1 MASLTKDLTAAASAA
16 FSAIGLEARWGDV
29 RRSDKPDLA
38 DFQCDGA
45 MGAAK
50 SAGRNPREIAS
61 EIAEVLKAY
70 PAVLS
75 AEVAGPGFI
84 NLRVSDAVL
93 SARAADILAD
103 KDMAGGEPAPDPQVT
118 VIDFGGPN
126 VAKPMHVGHL
136 RSAVIGDTLQRLLK
150 FLGDTVTSDTHLGD
164 WGLQMGHLVTELYD
178 EQPDLIYFDE
188 SYTGPYPDEPPVTIE
203 DLGRLYPAAS
213 NKAKD
218 DPARNQRS
226 QNAVAE
232 LQAGRPGYRA
242 LLKHFINVSVAA
254 LKVDYAFLNVSFDLW
269 KGESDVDHLIPGLIE
284 RFCKAGLAEES
295 QGALIVHVAR
305 ESDKKEMPPV
315 MLLNSRGG
323 TGYHTTDLATIEDRM
338 MHMHPTAERM
348 LYVVD
353 QRQALHFEQVFR
365 AAELVGLIDE
375 GHLEH
380 IGFGTVN
387 GPDGKPFK
395 TREGG
400 VLRLADLILIT
411 TEAVKEKLFR
421 EDASTGEF
429 IVHDGLTRAIQEHFS
444 LNRKLG
450 RRSLAKLYVNLM
462 MTFRS
467 MRMKDEWNVRKTS
480 TSFNNII
487 RKSTLKSEA
496 NAMHYFYGLAI
507 DKTKSQLI
515 DTIVGHLLKF
525 NFRALG
531 VFDSSRSSSII
542 LRRLQEYI
550 EELYAR
556 PIAVAALRF
565 ADLQNTRTTN
575 YVFDIERFTSFEGK
589 TGPYLLYAAVRIKS
603 LLRRAEADGN
613 APGEIVVG
621 HDAERALVLALDGF
635 GAALLGAREKRMPH
649 ILCEHVFGLS
659 QAFSGFYGAL
669 PIANESDP
677 ALRAS
682 RLALAT
688 AVLRQLEV
696 GLGILGIDVPERM

>member
-1 MASLTKDLTAAASAA
+1 MASLIRDLTAAAGAA
-16 FSAIGLEARWGDV
+16 FSAMGLEERWGDV
-29 RRSDKPDLA
+29 RRSDKPELA
-38 DFQCDGA
+38 DFQCNGA

-50 SAGRNPREIAS
+50 SAGRNPREIAG
-61 EIAEVLKAY
+61 EIAAALKAY

-84 NLRVSDAVL
+84 NIRVSDAVL

-103 KDMAGGEPAPDPQVT
+103 RAMAGGELAPDPHVT

-164 WGLQMGHLVTELYD
+164 WGLQMGHLVTELQD

-188 SYTGPYPDEPPVTIE
+188 SYTGPYPAESPVTIE

-226 QNAVAE
+226 QTAVAE
-232 LQAGRPGYRA
+232 LQAGRAGYRA
-242 LLKHFINVSVAA
+242 LLKHFIDVSVAA

-284 RFCKAGLAEES
+284 QFRKAGLAEES

-338 MHMHPTAERM
+338 LNMHPTPERM

-400 VLRLADLILIT
+400 VLRLADLNAMALE
-411 TEAVKEKLFR
+411 EA
-421 EDASTGEF
+421 D
-429 IVHDGLTRAIQEHFS
+429 
-444 LNRKLG
+444 RKLG
-450 RRSLAKLYVNLM
+450 AANLPDDM
-462 MTFRS
+462 
-467 MRMKDEWNVRKTS
+467 DAAE
-480 TSFNNII
+480 
-487 RKSTLKSEA
+487 
-496 NAMHYFYGLAI
+496 
-507 DKTKSQLI
+507 
-515 DTIVGHLLKF
+515 
-525 NFRALG
+525 RAH
-531 VFDSSRSSSII
+531 V
-542 LRRLQEYI
+542 
-550 EELYAR
+550 AR
-556 PIAVAALRF
+556 AVAVAALRF

-575 YVFDIERFTSFEGK
+575 YVFDLDRFTSFEGK
-589 TGPYLLYAAVRIKS
+589 TGPYLMYAAVRIKS

-613 APGEIVVG
+613 APGKIVVG

-688 AVLRQLEV
+688 AVLRQLEA

>member
-1 MASLTKDLTAAASAA
+1 MASLIRDLTAAAGAA
-16 FSAIGLEARWGDV
+16 FSAMGLEERWGDV
-29 RRSDKPDLA
+29 RRSDKPELA
-38 DFQCDGA
+38 DFQCNGA

-50 SAGRNPREIAS
+50 SAGRNPREIAG
-61 EIAEVLKAY
+61 EIAAALKAY

-84 NLRVSDAVL
+84 NIRVSDAVL

-103 KDMAGGEPAPDPQVT
+103 RAMAGGELAPDPHVT

-164 WGLQMGHLVTELYD
+164 WGLQMGHLVTELQD

-188 SYTGPYPDEPPVTIE
+188 SYTGPYPAESPVTIE

-226 QNAVAE
+226 QTAVAE
-232 LQAGRPGYRA
+232 LQAGRAGYRA
-242 LLKHFINVSVAA
+242 LLKHFIDVSVAA

-284 RFCKAGLAEES
+284 QFRKAGLAEES

-338 MHMHPTAERM
+338 LNMHPTPERM

-400 VLRLADLILIT
+400 VLRLADLNAMALE
-411 TEAVKEKLFR
+411 EA
-421 EDASTGEF
+421 D
-429 IVHDGLTRAIQEHFS
+429 
-444 LNRKLG
+444 RKLG
-450 RRSLAKLYVNLM
+450 AANLPDDM
-462 MTFRS
+462 GP
-467 MRMKDEWNVRKTS
+467 DE
-480 TSFNNII
+480 
-487 RKSTLKSEA
+487 
-496 NAMHYFYGLAI
+496 
-507 DKTKSQLI
+507 
-515 DTIVGHLLKF
+515 
-525 NFRALG
+525 RAH
-531 VFDSSRSSSII
+531 V
-542 LRRLQEYI
+542 
-550 EELYAR
+550 AR
-556 PIAVAALRF
+556 AVAVAALRF

-575 YVFDIERFTSFEGK
+575 YVFDLDRFTSFEGK
-589 TGPYLLYAAVRIKS
+589 TGPYLMYAAVRIKS

-613 APGEIVVG
+613 APGKIVVG

-688 AVLRQLEV
+688 AVLGQLEA

>member
-1 MASLTKDLTAAASAA
+1 MASLIRDLTAAAGAA
-16 FSAIGLEARWGDV
+16 FSAMGLEERWGDV
-29 RRSDKPDLA
+29 RRSDKPELA
-38 DFQCDGA
+38 DFQCNGA

-50 SAGRNPREIAS
+50 SAGRNPREIAG
-61 EIAEVLKAY
+61 EIAAALKAY

-84 NLRVSDAVL
+84 NIRVSDAVL

-103 KDMAGGEPAPDPQVT
+103 RAMAGGELAPDPHVT

-150 FLGDTVTSDTHLGD
+150 FLGDTVASDTHLGD
-164 WGLQMGHLVTELYD
+164 WGLQMGHLITELQD

-188 SYTGPYPDEPPVTIE
+188 SYTGPYPDDPPVTIE

-232 LQAGRPGYRA
+232 LQAGRAGYRA
-242 LLKHFINVSVAA
+242 LLKHFIDVSVAA

-284 RFCKAGLAEES
+284 QFRKAGLAEES
-295 QGALIVHVAR
+295 QGALVVHVAR
-305 ESDKKEMPPV
+305 ESDKKDMPPV

-338 MHMHPTAERM
+338 MNMHPTPERM

-400 VLRLADLILIT
+400 VLRLADLNAMAFE
-411 TEAVKEKLFR
+411 EAE
-421 EDASTGEF
+421 
-429 IVHDGLTRAIQEHFS
+429 
-444 LNRKLG
+444 RKLG
-450 RRSLAKLYVNLM
+450 AANLPDDM
-462 MTFRS
+462 GP
-467 MRMKDEWNVRKTS
+467 DERANV
-480 TSFNNII
+480 
-487 RKSTLKSEA
+487 A
-496 NAMHYFYGLAI
+496 
-507 DKTKSQLI
+507 
-515 DTIVGHLLKF
+515 
-525 NFRALG
+525 RA
-531 VFDSSRSSSII
+531 V
-542 LRRLQEYI
+542 
-550 EELYAR
+550 
-556 PIAVAALRF
+556 AVAALRF

-575 YVFDIERFTSFEGK
+575 YVFDLDRFTSFEGK
-589 TGPYLLYAAVRIKS
+589 TGPYLMYAAVRIKS

-613 APGEIVVG
+613 APGKIVVG

-688 AVLRQLEV
+688 AVLRQLEA

>member
-1 MASLTKDLTAAASAA
+1 MANLIRDLTAAAGAA
-16 FSAIGLEARWGDV
+16 FSAMGLEARWGDV

-38 DFQCDGA
+38 DFQCNGA

-50 SAGRNPREIAS
+50 SAGRNPREIAA

-70 PAVLS
+70 PLVLS
-75 AEVAGPGFI
+75 ADVAGPGFI
-84 NLRVSDAVL
+84 NIRVSDAAL

-103 KDMAGGEPAPDPQVT
+103 KDMAGGELASDPHVT

-164 WGLQMGHLVTELYD
+164 WGLQMGHLVTELHD
-178 EQPDLIYFDE
+178 DQPDLIYFDE
-188 SYTGPYPDEPPVTIE
+188 SYTGPYPAESPVTIE

-232 LQAGRPGYRA
+232 LQAGRAGYRA
-242 LLKHFINVSVAA
+242 LLKHFIDVSVAA

-269 KGESDVDHLIPGLIE
+269 KGESDVDHLIAGLIE
-284 RFCKAGLAEES
+284 RFREAGLAEES

-338 MHMHPTAERM
+338 MHMHMTPERM

-400 VLRLADLILIT
+400 VLRLADLNAMALE
-411 TEAVKEKLFR
+411 EA
-421 EDASTGEF
+421 D
-429 IVHDGLTRAIQEHFS
+429 
-444 LNRKLG
+444 RKLG
-450 RRSLAKLYVNLM
+450 AANLPDDM
-462 MTFRS
+462 GP
-467 MRMKDEWNVRKTS
+467 DERANV
-480 TSFNNII
+480 
-487 RKSTLKSEA
+487 A
-496 NAMHYFYGLAI
+496 
-507 DKTKSQLI
+507 
-515 DTIVGHLLKF
+515 
-525 NFRALG
+525 RA
-531 VFDSSRSSSII
+531 V
-542 LRRLQEYI
+542 
-550 EELYAR
+550 
-556 PIAVAALRF
+556 AVAALRF

-575 YVFDIERFTSFEGK
+575 YVFDLDRFTSFEGK
-589 TGPYLLYAAVRIKS
+589 TGPYLMYAAVRIKS

-613 APGEIVVG
+613 APGKIIVG
-621 HDAERALVLALDGF
+621 HDAERTLVLALDGF

-669 PIANESDP
+669 PIANESDR

-688 AVLRQLEV
+688 AVLKQLEA

>member
-1 MASLTKDLTAAASAA
+1 MANLIRDLTAAAGAA
-16 FSAIGLEARWGDV
+16 FSAMGLEARWGDV

-38 DFQCDGA
+38 DFQCNGA

-50 SAGRNPREIAS
+50 SAGRNPREIAA
-61 EIAEVLKAY
+61 EIAEALKAY
-70 PAVLS
+70 PLVLS
-75 AEVAGPGFI
+75 ADVAGPGFI
-84 NLRVSDAVL
+84 NIRVSDAAL
-93 SARAADILAD
+93 SARATDILAD
-103 KDMAGGEPAPDPQVT
+103 KDMAGGELAPDPHVT

-150 FLGDTVTSDTHLGD
+150 FLGDTVVSDTHLGD

-188 SYTGPYPDEPPVTIE
+188 SYTGPYPDDPPVTIE

-226 QNAVAE
+226 QTAVAE
-232 LQAGRPGYRA
+232 LQAGRAGYRA
-242 LLKHFINVSVAA
+242 LLKHFIDVSVAA

-284 RFCKAGLAEES
+284 RFRKAGLAEES

-338 MHMHPTAERM
+338 MHMHPTPERM

-400 VLRLADLILIT
+400 VLRLADLNAMALE
-411 TEAVKEKLFR
+411 EAE
-421 EDASTGEF
+421 
-429 IVHDGLTRAIQEHFS
+429 
-444 LNRKLG
+444 RKLG
-450 RRSLAKLYVNLM
+450 AANLPDDM
-462 MTFRS
+462 GP
-467 MRMKDEWNVRKTS
+467 DE
-480 TSFNNII
+480 
-487 RKSTLKSEA
+487 
-496 NAMHYFYGLAI
+496 
-507 DKTKSQLI
+507 
-515 DTIVGHLLKF
+515 
-525 NFRALG
+525 RAH
-531 VFDSSRSSSII
+531 V
-542 LRRLQEYI
+542 
-550 EELYAR
+550 AR
-556 PIAVAALRF
+556 AVAVAALRF

-575 YVFDIERFTSFEGK
+575 YVFDLDRFTSFEGK
-589 TGPYLLYAAVRIKS
+589 TGPYLMYAAVRIKS

-613 APGEIVVG
+613 APGKIVVG
-621 HDAERALVLALDGF
+621 HDAERTLVLALDGF

-688 AVLRQLEV
+688 AVLKQLEA